1 MHELCITL
9 EALGFTCDVTKFCHI
24 WAVHLTIFIF
34 IFYFDY
40 DLEENVTKYVTN
52 LLICCG
58 SRGFTILILS
68 HFCHM

>member
-1 MHELCITL
+1 MHKLRITL
-9 EALGFTCDVTKFCHI
+9 ETLGVKGDVTKFCHI
-24 WAVHLTIFIF
+24 WAVHLTIFYLF
-34 IFYFDY
+34 FYFDY

-58 SRGFTILILS
+58 SRGFMILILS